1 MWTTSTLYTIILLA
15 ASAMTAL
22 FAVYGASRRRSPA
35 ALPFAGLA
43 VVSTF
48 YTFGSA
54 FELASV
60 DLAGKVFWTR
70 IEYIG
75 IVFIPVFWLLLAARF
90 SGKDKDLTKTILG
103 TMIFLST
110 LTLAINYTN
119 DWHHLYYTSFG
130 LDTSGSFPVIVI
142 GRGVW
147 YWVNE
152 VYINLGLLAGVIM
165 LIAGYGRGSLTYRR
179 QARLMIA
186 ASLFPWIGFLV
197 YLAGASPHNV
207 DLTPFGMA
215 LSLPFFAL
223 ALFRYRLLDIVP
235 IAREA
240 VFTGMSDGVIVM
252 DGACRLI
259 DYNPAAVRLFP
270 HLDDRLIGEPVVAVM
285 KDHPAIL
292 DLIKVGEEAAS
303 EVRVDRGDDHL
314 FFHVRVSPITNRRGR
329 TIGRA
334 LLFGETTEQV
344 ILRERL
350 RALATIDE
358 LTGASNRSHFAEQG
372 RNEIARSKRHERALS
387 VVIID
392 LDHFKAI
399 NDRWG
404 HEAGDAVLRGSSG
417 RIKNEL
423 RAADIFGRHGGDEF
437 AIILP
442 ETPPD
447 QAALV
452 AERLRKTIGEK
463 PYRLL
468 SGASVNLTASLGTA
482 GVAATGAQTLED
494 LIRAADRAMYEAKSA
509 GRDCVRS
516 AAEVTSTP
524 A

>member
-1 MWTTSTLYTIILLA
+1 MWTTSTPYTIILLA
-15 ASAMTAL
+15 ASAMTAFYAL
-22 FAVYGASRRRSPA
+22 YGFTRRRSPA

-43 VVSTF
+43 AAATF
-48 YTFGSA
+48 HAFGSA

-60 DLAGKVFWTR
+60 DMAGKIFWTR

-90 SGKDKDLTKTILG
+90 SGRDKDLTKTVLG

-110 LTLAINYTN
+110 LTLALNYTN
-119 DWHHLYYTSFG
+119 DWHHLYYTSLS

-142 GRGVW
+142 GKGVW
-147 YWVNE
+147 YWVNQ
-152 VYINLGLLAGVIM
+152 VYINLGLLAGTIM
-165 LIAGYGRGSLTYRR
+165 FIAGYGRGSLTYRR
-179 QARLMIA
+179 QARLMIT
-186 ASLFPWIGFLV
+186 ASLFPWIGFLA
-197 YLAGASPHNV
+197 YLAGASPHHI

-252 DGACRLI
+252 DVACRLI
-259 DYNPAAVRLFP
+259 DFNPAASRLFP
-270 HLDDRLIGEPVVAVM
+270 QLDGRLIGEPVVAVM
-285 KDHPAIL
+285 KDHPEIL
-292 DLIKVGEEAAS
+292 DLLRAGQDAAA
-303 EVRVDRGDDHL
+303 EIRVDRGDDHP
-314 FFHVRVSPITNRRGR
+314 FFHIRISPITNRRGR
-329 TIGRA
+329 MIGRA
-334 LLFGETTEQV
+334 LLFSETTEQV
-344 ILRERL
+344 MLREKL

-358 LTGASNRSHFAEQG
+358 LTGACNRSHFAEQG
-372 RNEIARSKRHERALS
+372 RKEIARAKRHERALS
-387 VVIID
+387 AIIID

-404 HEAGDAVLRGSSG
+404 HEAGDVVLRGSSG
-417 RIKNEL
+417 RIRNEL

-437 AIILP
+437 AILLP

-447 QAALV
+447 QAGLV
-452 AERLRKTIGEK
+452 AERLRKTLAEM

-482 GVAATGAQTLED
+482 GVAAVGAQTLED
-494 LIRAADRAMYEAKSA
+494 LIRAADRAMYQAKSA

-516 AAEVTSTP
+516 ASEVPSIP
-524 A
+524 V